1 MIYKKRY
8 LLLFLGMTLSLFLCA
23 CSALPFTDRITVCF
37 DKETEMQTTK
47 MTETDSS
54 ENSISESDH
63 TDAATLLYMGQASMR
78 FPGEELLL
86 KQAINI

>member
-1 MIYKKRY
+1 
-8 LLLFLGMTLSLFLCA
+8 
-23 CSALPFTDRITVCF
+23 
-37 DKETEMQTTK
+37 MQTTK